1 MTLFKKVSR
10 MMAERKGIYVGAL
23 YLVLL
28 CSMLFVTM
36 IMVAS
41 NLQTIYDSFT
51 NDNMLADAEF
61 YLDSEVNL
69 KEFESKFD
77 AKFEQSSVVDY
88 ETKPGQTLRIF
99 SRNEVLNK
107 HAILQGQ
114 ELDNNSILIDK
125 VFAGANRLNIGDKMN
140 ISGKNYKVGGIMAL
154 PNYIYVIRSKE
165 EMINNAKTFGIAVID
180 KSNIYDIPDRS
191 DFYAVRFNK
200 RYNIHEQETNLK
212 SYLLTHDI
220 QILNW
225 QSMENK
231 SQVSLVK
238 MEINVLG
245 IMSKVSP
252 GAIIILT
259 SILLSML
266 LKRMIQRE
274 STIIGTLY
282 ALGYRKKELISHY
295 MMFPLIITGY
305 GAVIGVLLGIL
316 LRKFVL
322 KFMLIAFPMP
332 MKTVEFNW
340 LASALGIV
348 IPIIV
353 VCPPAYI
360 VISKVLGYT
369 PAELMKGTKLSE
381 KSNFIEKSLN
391 LDRFKFRTKFQI
403 REQVRSFSRT
413 GFLLFGIIIATV
425 LLLYGLTLQSSLDF
439 MLKEGIQSLYKLKYE
454 YVYNE
459 TQRGKPIEGT
469 EQFNAIYVTMKE
481 DRNNSFAI
489 VGVLPNSVRLKLE
502 DLHGEKLLPDR
513 VIVTKM
519 LAEKFGI
526 EKSDELHVVNDDT
539 MKKYNLK
546 VDVVA
551 SSYAGEFLFMPIEDL
566 NAMLGVES
574 DTYIGIW
581 SDEQIAFPKGTIR
594 STKSIDAIVEGIKNM
609 ISQTGILVYTL
620 TVTAFVLGVII
631 IYIVTSLVIDENR
644 NSISLFKIFGY
655 KKKEINALLLDSNLF
670 IVVLGY
676 ILGIPILLA
685 SVTALMNTLSTSLQM
700 SIPARLNPM
709 FMLLGFIIVIL
720 TYEASKL
727 INKKKIGKISMG
739 EALKAGTE

>member
-10 MMAERKGIYVGAL
+10 TMSERKGIYVGAL

-36 IMVAS
+36 VMVAG
-41 NLQTIYDSFT
+41 NLRTIYDSFT

-69 KEFESKFD
+69 KEFESRFD
-77 AKFEQSSVVDY
+77 ARFEPSSVVDY

-99 SRNEVLNK
+99 SGNEVLNK

-114 ELDNNSILIDK
+114 DLDDNSILIDK
-125 VFAGANRLNIGDKMN
+125 AFAGANKINIGSTMS
-140 ISGKNYKVGGIMAL
+140 ISGKEYKVAGIMAL

-165 EMINNAKTFGIAVID
+165 EMINNAKTFGIAVIN
-180 KSNIYDIPDRS
+180 KSNMHDIPGKS
-191 DFYAVRFNK
+191 DFYAVRFNN
-200 RYNIHEQETNLK
+200 RDNIHQQETELK
-212 SYLLTHDI
+212 SYLLAHGI
-220 QILNW
+220 QIVNW
-225 QSMENK
+225 QSMEHK

-238 MEINVLG
+238 MEVNVLG

-252 GAIIILT
+252 GAIILLT

-274 STIIGTLY
+274 SAVIGTLY
-282 ALGYRKKELISHY
+282 ALGYRKKELVSHY

-305 GAVIGVLLGIL
+305 GAVIGVLLGIFL
-316 LRKFVL
+316 QKFML
-322 KFMLIAFPMP
+322 KFMLMAFPMP
-332 MKTVEFNW
+332 LQTVEFNW
-340 LASALGIV
+340 FALVLGIV
-348 IPIIV
+348 IPILV

-360 VISKVLGYT
+360 IILKMLGRT
-369 PAELMKGTKLSE
+369 PAELMKGAKLSE

-391 LDRFKFRTKFQI
+391 LERFKFKTKFQI

-413 GFLLFGIIIATV
+413 GFLLFGVIIATA

-439 MLKEGIQSLYKLKYE
+439 MLKEGIQSLYDFKHE

-459 TQRGKPIEGT
+459 MKRGEPIAGT

-489 VGVLPNSVRLKLE
+489 VGALPNSTRLKLKG
-502 DLHGEKLLPDR
+502 LQGEKLLPDR
-513 VIVTKM
+513 VIATKM

-526 EKSDELHVVNDDT
+526 KKGDELHVVSDDT
-539 MKKYNLK
+539 MKEYTLK

-551 SSYAGEFLFMPIEDL
+551 SSYAGEFLFMPMEAL
-566 NAMLGVES
+566 NAMLGVPS

-609 ISQTGILVYTL
+609 INQTGLLVYTL
-620 TVTAFVLGVII
+620 TITAFVLGVII
-631 IYIVTSLVIDENR
+631 IYIVTSLVIEENR
-644 NSISLFKIFGY
+644 NNISLFKIFGY
-655 KKKEINALLLDSNLF
+655 KRKEVNSLLLDSNRFLV
-670 IVVLGY
+670 ILGY
-676 ILGIPILLA
+676 ILGIPILLV

-700 SIPARLNPM
+700 SIPARLNPL
-709 FMLLGFIIVIL
+709 FMLVGFIIVML
-720 TYEASKL
+720 TYEASKSV
-727 INKKKIGKISMG
+727 NKKKIGKIPMS

>member
-10 MMAERKGIYVGAL
+10 TMAERKGIYVGAL

-36 IMVAS
+36 VMVAG
-41 NLQTIYDSFT
+41 NLRTIYDSFT

-69 KEFESKFD
+69 KEFESRFD
-77 AKFEQSSVVDY
+77 ARFELSSVVDY

-99 SRNEVLNK
+99 SGNEVLNK

-114 ELDNNSILIDK
+114 DLDDNSILIDK
-125 VFAGANRLNIGDKMN
+125 TFAGANKINIGSTMS
-140 ISGKNYKVGGIMAL
+140 IAGKEYKVAGIMAL

-165 EMINNAKTFGIAVID
+165 EMINNAKTFGVAVIN
-180 KSNIYDIPDRS
+180 KSNMHDIPGKS
-191 DFYAVRFNK
+191 DFYAVRFNN
-200 RYNIHEQETNLK
+200 RDNIHQQETELK
-212 SYLLTHDI
+212 SYLLTHGI
-220 QILNW
+220 QIVNW
-225 QSMENK
+225 QSMEHK

-238 MEINVLG
+238 MEVNVLG
-245 IMSKVSP
+245 IMSKASP
-252 GAIIILT
+252 GAIILLT

-274 STIIGTLY
+274 SAVIGTLY
-282 ALGYRKKELISHY
+282 ALGYRKKELVSHY

-305 GAVIGVLLGIL
+305 GAVIGVLLGIF
-316 LRKFVL
+316 LRKFML
-322 KFMLIAFPMP
+322 KFMLMAFPMP
-332 MKTVEFNW
+332 LQTIEFNW
-340 LASALGIV
+340 FALVLGIV
-348 IPIIV
+348 IPILV

-360 VISKVLGYT
+360 IISKLLGHT
-369 PAELMKGTKLSE
+369 PAELMKGAKLSE

-391 LDRFKFRTKFQI
+391 LERFKFKTKFQI

-413 GFLLFGIIIATV
+413 GFLLFGVIIATV

-439 MLKEGIQSLYKLKYE
+439 MLKEGIQSLYDFKHE

-459 TQRGKPIEGT
+459 LKRGEPIAGT

-489 VGVLPNSVRLKLE
+489 VGALPNSTRLKLKG
-502 DLHGEKLLPDR
+502 LQGEKLVPDR
-513 VIVTKM
+513 VIATKM

-526 EKSDELHVVNDDT
+526 KKGDELHVVSDDT
-539 MKKYNLK
+539 MKEYTLK

-551 SSYAGEFLFMPIEDL
+551 SSYAGEFLFMPMEEL
-566 NAMLGVES
+566 NAMLGVPA

-594 STKSIDAIVEGIKNM
+594 STKSIDAIVEGIRNM
-609 ISQTGILVYTL
+609 ISQTGLLVYTL
-620 TVTAFVLGVII
+620 TITAFVLGIII
-631 IYIVTSLVIDENR
+631 IYIVTSLVIEENR
-644 NSISLFKIFGY
+644 NNISLFKIFGY
-655 KKKEINALLLDSNLF
+655 RKKEVNSLLLDSNRFLV
-670 IVVLGY
+670 ILGY

-685 SVTALMNTLSTSLQM
+685 SVTALMKTLSTSLQM
-700 SIPARLNPM
+700 SIPARLNPL
-709 FMLLGFIIVIL
+709 FMLVGFIIVML
-720 TYEASKL
+720 TYEVSKSV
-727 INKKKIGKISMG
+727 NKKKIVKIPMS

>member
-1 MTLFKKVSR
+1 MTLFKKVFRTMS
-10 MMAERKGIYVGAL
+10 EHKGIYGGAL

-28 CSMLFVTM
+28 CSLLFVTM
-36 IMVAS
+36 VMVAS
-41 NLQTIYDSFT
+41 NLQTIYNSFT

-61 YLDSEVNL
+61 YLNSEVNL
-69 KEFESKFD
+69 NELESRFD

-99 SRNEVLNK
+99 SRNAVLNK

-114 ELDNNSILIDK
+114 DLDNNSILIDK
-125 VFAGANRLNIGDKMN
+125 TFAGANKINIGDTMS
-140 ISGKNYKVGGIMAL
+140 ISGKDYKVAGIMAL

-165 EMINNAKTFGIAVID
+165 EMINNAKAFGVAVID
-180 KSNIYDIPDRS
+180 KSNMNDIPGKS
-191 DFYAVRFNK
+191 DFYAVRFNN
-200 RYNIHEQETNLK
+200 RDNIHEQETELK
-212 SYLLTHDI
+212 SYLLTHGV

-225 QSMENK
+225 QSMEKK

-274 STIIGTLY
+274 SAVIGTLY

-295 MMFPLIITGY
+295 MMFPLIISGY
-305 GAVIGVLLGIL
+305 GAVIGALLGMFL
-316 LRKFVL
+316 MKFML
-322 KFMLIAFPMP
+322 KFMLMAFPMP
-332 MKTVEFNW
+332 LQTIELNW
-340 LASALGIV
+340 FALVLGIF

-360 VISKVLGYT
+360 VISKMLGHT
-369 PAELMKGTKLSE
+369 PAELMKGAKLSE
-381 KSNFIEKSLN
+381 RSNFIEKSLN
-391 LDRFKFRTKFQI
+391 LDRFKFKTKFQI

-413 GFLLFGIIIATV
+413 GFLLFGVIIATV

-439 MLKEGIQSLYKLKYE
+439 MLKEGIQSLYNLKYE

-459 TQRGKPIEGT
+459 LQRGKPIAGT
-469 EQFNAIYVTMKE
+469 EQFNAMYVTMQE

-489 VGVLPNSVRLKLE
+489 VGALPNSTRLKLK
-502 DLHGEKLLPDR
+502 DLHGDKLLPDK
-513 VIVTKM
+513 VIATKM

-526 EKSDELHVVNDDT
+526 KEGDELHVVSDDT
-539 MKKYNLK
+539 MKEYTLK

-566 NAMLGVES
+566 NAMLGVPS

-594 STKSIDAIVEGIKNM
+594 STKSIEAIVEGIKNM

-620 TVTAFVLGVII
+620 TITAFVLGIII
-631 IYIVTSLVIDENR
+631 IYIVTSLVIEENR
-644 NSISLFKIFGY
+644 NNISLFKIFGY
-655 KKKEINALLLDSNLF
+655 KKKEVNSLLLDSNLF
-670 IVVLGY
+670 LVILGY
-676 ILGIPILLA
+676 FLGVPILLA

-700 SIPARLNPM
+700 SIPARLNPL
-709 FMLLGFIIVIL
+709 FILLGFIIVML
-720 TYEASKL
+720 TYEASKSVS
-727 INKKKIGKISMG
+727 KKKIGKIPMS